1 MSILQD
7 MKEVAELAKTLGN
20 LDLYTRI
27 LELRTEMNEVNEEK
41 LRLQLRVK
49 ELEERIRTKEEMIF
63 KGPFWYRNGDDTPH
77 CPACFEK
84 DNRTIHLVSLDHAA
98 DGRFHCPVCKFVYYG
113 SGRKASVGSYRPS
126 SRGTEWS

>member
-27 LELRTEMNEVNEEK
+27 LELRIEMNEVNEEK
-41 LRLQLRVK
+41 LNLRLKVND
-49 ELEERIRTKEEMIF
+49 LEEKIRRKEEMAF
-63 KGPFWYRNGDDTPH
+63 KEPFWYRAGDNTPH

-84 DNRTIHLVSLDHAA
+84 ENRAIHLLALDNSTQ
-98 DGRFHCPVCKFVYYG
+98 GRFHCPVCKFVYYG
-113 SGRKASVGSYRPS
+113 SSRKGSVGSYRPS
-126 SRGTEWS
+126 ARGGQWS